1 MAEGIASLARE
12 IYMPSGMMSGIM
24 QTDESIQS
32 GMEDLRQQDPAA
44 FQAMMDANTEA
55 NIARLNRLQFE
66 QDDVVAGSPMP
77 AVDRY
82 LAEEAVYRTQVPPG
96 FENSQYLEKDRTT
109 GGVNIPARP
118 TGLTER
124 TFVVPNAP
132 DSFYLHEAAHSV
144 LPEEGMMESL
154 TAGASGREEA
164 GVTGMDMYRA
174 IKTGNSEELTSTV
187 NYLARQGVNMFNPGD
202 LIDLRNNI
210 VERMM
215 ILSDQAGSPMSMEQ
229 VQALNEDVTMA
240 VKAGRQEAMRL
251 YEQSQSQQNYAMGG
265 GVQSLS
271 STARDMFR
279 R

>member
-251 YEQSQSQQNYAMGG
+251 YEQSQGQQNYAMGG

>member
-12 IYMPSGMMSGIM
+12 IYMPSGTMSGIM

-144 LPEEGMMESL
+144 LPKEGMMESL

-174 IKTGNSEELTSTV
+174 IKTGNPEELTSTV

-251 YEQSQSQQNYAMGG
+251 YEQSQGQQNYAMGG